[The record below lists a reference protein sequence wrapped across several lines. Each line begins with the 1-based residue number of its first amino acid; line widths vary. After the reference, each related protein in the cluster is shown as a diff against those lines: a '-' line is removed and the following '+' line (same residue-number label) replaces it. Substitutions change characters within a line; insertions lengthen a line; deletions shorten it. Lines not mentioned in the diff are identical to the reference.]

1 VVSSLHGPVGVTAA
15 SLLLYLAISLGVQ
28 NTVVHHRAVQFL
40 MRGSGATGI
49 RAGALDARS
58 WEEPPKD

>member
-1 VVSSLHGPVGVTAA
+1 VTGA
-15 SLLLYLAISLGVQ
+15 SVLLYLAISLGVQ
-28 NTVVHHRAVQFL
+28 NTVVHHRAVRIL
-40 MRGSGATGI
+40 MRAPGATAI